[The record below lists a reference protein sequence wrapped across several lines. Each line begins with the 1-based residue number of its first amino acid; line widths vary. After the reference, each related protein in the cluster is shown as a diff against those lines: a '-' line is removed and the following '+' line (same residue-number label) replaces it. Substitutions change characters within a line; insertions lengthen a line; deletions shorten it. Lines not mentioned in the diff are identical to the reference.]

1 MACRTA
7 KAALNQESVTMACE
21 WEKEGR
27 KTTIVCVEP
36 GFLST
41 RLTGWD
47 GEDDMETC
55 IAGLMKVI
63 EGVTPE
69 DSGAFFKWDGTII
82 LDVGIA
88 IMK

>member
-1 MACRTA
+1 MAYRTA
-7 KAALNQESVTMACE
+7 KAALNQESVTMARE

-27 KTTIVCVEP
+27 KSTIICVES

-63 EGVTPE
+63 EGMSPQ
-69 DSGAFFKWDGTII
+69 DNGGFFKWDGTKIPF
-82 LDVGIA
+82 
-88 IMK
+88 